1 MNRGFHELEPLR
13 GLRGA
18 LGDNRSPVGEPR
30 EGRLK
35 KKGRAVYSQ
44 DDHATRG
51 ILGATDYPQFLCI
64 TLWVT
69 APQGRSRR
77 TKAA

>member
-18 LGDNRSPVGEPR
+18 LGDNRSQVCEPR
-30 EGRLK
+30 EGQLK
-35 KKGRAVYSQ
+35 KKGRAVYAQ

-51 ILGATDYPQFLCI
+51 IPAVSDYPQFLCI

-69 APQGRSRR
+69 APQGRSGR